1 MADFEHVPVMMNEV
15 LHWLDLKPGMT
26 VVDCTAGGGGHS
38 AAMLAQIQPKGFLV
52 ALDQDTQALAA
63 ANQKLQPFGE
73 GAYALVHSNF
83 LHIEK
88 VMANYGLADAILMD
102 LGVSSYQLDEGERGF
117 SYQHEG
123 PLDMRMNQQASI
135 PTAAD
140 LLNEL
145 SERDLARIIWEYG
158 EERWSKRI
166 AEFIVQTRLEKPFE
180 TTQELVRVIK
190 QAVPAGARQEGPHP
204 AKRTFQALR
213 IAVNG
218 ELSLLDQAIEDAVKV
233 LKPGG
238 RLAVITFHSLE
249 DRMVKNRFRQLAQG
263 CTCPKNLP
271 ICQCGEESLGKALT
285 GKPVLPSEEEIE
297 QNPRSRSAK
306 LRVFLKRF

>member
-1 MADFEHVPVMMNEV
+1 MAAFEHIPVMMEEV

-38 AAMLAQIQPKGFLV
+38 AAMLARVQPKGFLI
-52 ALDQDTQALAA
+52 ALDQDQQALEAA
-63 ANQKLQPFGE
+63 DHKLEPFGKE
-73 GAYALVHSNF
+73 AYALVHSNF
-83 LHIEK
+83 LHIAK
-88 VMANYGLADAILMD
+88 VMEDYGQADAILMD

-117 SYQHEG
+117 SYQHDG
-123 PLDMRMNQQASI
+123 PLDMRMNQQAPI

-145 SERDLARIIWEYG
+145 TEADLSRVIWEYG

-166 AEFIVQTRLEKPFE
+166 ARFIVQTRLEKPFE

-190 QAVPAGARQEGPHP
+190 QAVPSGARQDGPHP

-218 ELSLLDQAIEDAVKV
+218 ELSLLDKAVEDAVNL

-249 DRMVKNRFRQLAQG
+249 DRKIKGRFRQLAQG

-271 ICQCGEESLGKALT
+271 VCQCQGKSVGKVLT
-285 GKPVLPSEEEIE
+285 GKPVLPSEDEVEH
-297 QNPRSRSAK
+297 NPRSRSAK
-306 LRVFLKRF
+306 LRVFLKHK